1 MRIIGL
7 CGAAGAGKGTVA
19 EALVERCS
27 LVEMAFA
34 DRIYTAVA
42 NITGYSV
49 LELKDREFKE
59 KPIEWLGG
67 KSPRHLLQ
75 TLGTEWG
82 RDTVSASLW
91 VDATMR
97 HIEHLAGC
105 VTTGIVLTDVRFD
118 NEAEAIRRRGGVVWE
133 VRRPVATCLDETAA
147 AHESER
153 GISHRLV
160 DLVLTNE
167 STPQAL
173 ADAAEAAYHRQY
185 RAAAAVGG
193 V

>member
-19 EALVERCS
+19 EALVDRCG

-34 DRIYTAVA
+34 DRIYTAIA

-59 KPIEWLGG
+59 RPVEWLGG

-82 RDTVSASLW
+82 RDTISASLW

-97 HIEHLAGC
+97 HIDHLRDC

-118 NEAEAIRRRGGVVWE
+118 NEAEAIRARGGVVWE
-133 VRRPVATCLDETAA
+133 VRRPGAACLDAEAA

-153 GISHRLV
+153 GVSRRLV
-160 DLVLTNE
+160 DLTIIND
-167 STPQAL
+167 TTRQAL
-173 ADAAEAAYHRQY
+173 GDAAEAAFRRQY
-185 RAAAAVGG
+185 CAVGAVGG